1 LICAAFGA
9 RAILP
14 NERLFDLTIRVA
26 EMNDAAALAQLMC
39 ELGYETT
46 KSEMQIRVERITT
59 DERCRTFVAV
69 CDGKCAG

>member
-1 LICAAFGA
+1 MICAAFGA

-26 EMNDAAALAQLMC
+26 EVNDAAALAQLMC

-46 KSEMQIRVERITT
+46 KSEMQMRVERITT